1 MGMEV
6 LFKKLFC
13 LYKVELLGCN
23 EILEIGLW
31 FCLNLKIVFLIISDC
46 INVVDDIVGV
56 IV

>member
-23 EILEIGLW
+23 EIIEIGLW
-31 FCLNLKIVFLIISDC
+31 FCLNLKIVFLIIGDC